1 MRAEKHVTQ
10 LQVGAFVIVGLTL
23 LMMII
28 FMLGSEKR
36 IFDQQ
41 YTLVSWFKNISGLR
55 VGASVQLAGIH
66 VGTVNQIL
74 FGEGLE
80 QKEVKVLLRISTDYQ
95 ERIRTDSEASIVT
108 QGLLGDKMVFVSV
121 GSMEF
126 PALKSD
132 DVLLSSSPSG
142 ITELLEKGETLM
154 NNATKTV
161 DQVNEILKTVRTGE
175 GVVHGI
181 IYDKDLMADLKGIS
195 DEFSQISEKINSGH
209 GTIGAFVNDPSL
221 FQDLKTLL
229 GKANRN
235 KLIRAVVRETLRTKD
250 EKLLTTDGNK

>member
-1 MRAEKHVTQ
+1 MRPTKHVTQ
-10 LQVGAFVIVGLTL
+10 LQVGAFVIVGLAL

-36 IFDQQ
+36 LFDQQ

-55 VGASVQLAGIH
+55 VGAPVQLAGIH

-80 QKEVKVLLRISTDYQ
+80 QTEVKVLLRISTDYQ
-95 ERIRTDSEASIVT
+95 ERIRKDSEASIVT
-108 QGLLGDKMVFVSV
+108 QGLLGDKMVFVSL

-126 PALKSD
+126 PALQSD

-142 ITELLEKGETLM
+142 ITELIEKGENLL
-154 NNATKTV
+154 NNTTHTV
-161 DQVNEILKTVRTGE
+161 DHVNEILKTIRAGE
-175 GVVHGI
+175 GVAHGI

-195 DEFSQISEKINSGH
+195 DQFEQISEKINSGH
-209 GTIGAFVNDPSL
+209 GTIGAFINDPSL

-250 EKLLTTDGNK
+250 EKLLITENNK